1 MGHSE
6 GGVCHA
12 VSHITVRHIS
22 AAGCAWVGT
31 RAVVLVTAGHS
42 CVEGGGGAG
51 GGVVLGPV
59 GTRDEAG
66 ETGDNAGSGGGRG
79 AGVNSGVVATGVAA
93 ASVAG
98 GACDVASFVELGIG
112 TTSEDGKGWF
122 LFSLC
127 VVLLA
132 VDW

>member
-6 GGVCHA
+6 GGVCHT
-12 VSHITVRHIS
+12 VSYITVRHIG
-22 AAGCAWVGT
+22 AARCARVGT
-31 RAVVLVTAGHS
+31 RAVVLVPAGHS

-59 GTRDEAG
+59 GTRYEAG
-66 ETGDNAGSGGGRG
+66 ETGHYAGSGGGRR
-79 AGVNSGVVATGVAA
+79 AGVNSGVVATGVAT

-112 TTSEDGKGWF
+112 TASKDGKSWF
-122 LFSLC
+122 LFSLR